1 MINMVVVSMYGVHQ
15 KRASRREGDKP
26 SGNYRR
32 VPWGILAGLDLFLQP
47 VTLVRAPTFAMLARA
62 ALALPR

>member
-15 KRASRREGDKP
+15 KKGVTPRGRQAERQLPKGSL
-26 SGNYRR
+26 
-32 VPWGILAGLDLFLQP
+32 GILAGLDLFLQP